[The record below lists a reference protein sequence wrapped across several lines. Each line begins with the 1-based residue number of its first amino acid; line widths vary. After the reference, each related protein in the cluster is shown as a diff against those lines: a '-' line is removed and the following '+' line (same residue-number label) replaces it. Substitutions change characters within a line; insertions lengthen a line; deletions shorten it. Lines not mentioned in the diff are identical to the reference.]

1 MGKFLSIY
9 IYNSMGKFLGS
20 RGFVG
25 SLSFCAGLVAP
36 LYTTCVLRGAFTLFE
51 IYIFTYKK
59 EKKKFLCARDFFYD
73 LVSLEL
79 REMR

>member
-1 MGKFLSIY
+1 
-9 IYNSMGKFLGS
+9 MGKFLGS
-20 RGFVG
+20 CGFVG

-59 EKKKFLCARDFFYD
+59 KKKFICARDFF
-73 LVSLEL
+73 LLFSVFRLE
-79 REMR
+79 RDEMI

>member
-1 MGKFLSIY
+1 
-9 IYNSMGKFLGS
+9 MGKFLGS

-59 EKKKFLCARDFFYD
+59 EKKKFLW
-73 LVSLEL
+73 
-79 REMR
+79 REIFSTI